1 MRCRVNDINWVYVAN
16 GNGDGDL
23 NPKNGIFDSN
33 GGSGCPFIQL
43 LKLGITHKFDVATII
58 EIDDVTKL
66 I

>member
-1 MRCRVNDINWVYVAN
+1 MTN

>member
-1 MRCRVNDINWVYVAN
+1 MYVTN

-23 NPKNGIFDSN
+23 NPNKDVSIFDSN

>member
-1 MRCRVNDINWVYVAN
+1 MTN
-16 GNGDGDL
+16 GNVDGDL
-23 NPKNGIFDSN
+23 NPKKGIFDLD

-43 LKLGITHKFDVATII
+43 LKMGIEHRFDVETII

>member
-1 MRCRVNDINWVYVAN
+1 MTN

-33 GGSGCPFIQL
+33 GGGSGCPFIQL

>member
-1 MRCRVNDINWVYVAN
+1 MYVTN

-23 NPKNGIFDSN
+23 NPKNGIFDSD